1 LTPELVFRIGDPP
14 VSKVVNQWLTR
25 SGAEQIAVTPQ
36 PTLIDPD
43 KVVKTHIVSSVN
55 ELLVEMS
62 RGVARRAV
70 TSWIDHWVKAE
81 SVSRQALDAMLAQ
94 QLQLTEPLVATT
106 VIDALPNGAHLV
118 LSSSMPV
125 RDVEWFG
132 APRTGVR
139 ILSNR
144 GVNGIDGV
152 VSTAVGVA
160 LASGAPTTLLIGDI
174 ALLHDSNGL
183 LNLIDRLV
191 DLKIVLIDN
200 EGGGIF
206 SFLPQAQE
214 LSGNQFEQLFGTPH
228 HVDFASLAAAHRIP
242 YSSATT
248 ANELR
253 ESLAASGTRIIAV
266 RTDRKQ
272 NVADHNEL
280 YQAVSNAL
288 NG

>member
-1 LTPELVFRIGDPP
+1 
-14 VSKVVNQWLTR
+14 
-25 SGAEQIAVTPQ
+25 
-36 PTLIDPD
+36 
-43 KVVKTHIVSSVN
+43 
-55 ELLVEMS
+55 
-62 RGVARRAV
+62 
-70 TSWIDHWVKAE
+70 
-81 SVSRQALDAMLAQ
+81 
-94 QLQLTEPLVATT
+94 VATT
-106 VIDALPNGAHLV
+106 VVDALPNGAHLV

-183 LNLIDRLV
+183 LNLIDRAV
-191 DLKIVLIDN
+191 DLKIVLVDN

-214 LSGNQFEQLFGTPH
+214 LSGSQFEQLFGTPH
-228 HVDFASLAAAHRIP
+228 HVDFASLAGAHRIP
-242 YSSATT
+242 FSAATT
-248 ANELR
+248 ASELR
-253 ESLAASGTRIIAV
+253 ESLTAAGTRMILV

-272 NVADHNEL
+272 NVSDHNEL

-288 NG
+288 NS